1 MKSKWVK
8 RYYVLVLMSL
18 IPCCIIAQ
26 SDNGNSFSD
35 PSHTPANPLIFN
47 NDSSRGSTLFTVRNI
62 IITGN
67 KKTRTQ
73 IILREIP
80 FKSGD
85 QYLLQDLVKKFE
97 VARRQLMNT
106 ALFNEVVVAL
116 KSFDGFDVDVVVE
129 LKERWYLFPLPYLKT
144 IDNLDKW
151 VNEYHM
157 KLDRVNYGIKVMYK
171 NPTGRNDNL
180 DVKLMNGYT
189 KQVSF
194 SYDRLYFDKQMK
206 WGMAVKFDL
215 GKNHEVNYN
224 TINDKLVSL
233 RDNNNY
239 IHSFLSTNV
248 ELTYRNAIKTRHRFG
263 IGYTEE
269 KVNDTVV
276 TLNQSY
282 FTSGRNRMRYPE
294 LYYNMTYFD
303 VDYIPYPLKGYAAEI
318 SISKIG
324 LNNIVNMW
332 QFTARGSGS
341 WPVMKKTYF
350 NVSGSGLLKLPFK
363 QPYFNKRFLGSDDMF
378 MQGYEYYVIDG
389 VAGGYLK
396 ATFIREL
403 FDFNIRLNS
412 KKYAAINR
420 IPFRFFGKI
429 YGNAGYV
436 YDPEP
441 GNNFLSNKMLYSG
454 GIGIDIVSLYDLTLK
469 LEWSFNPLG
478 QNGIYLHQKSYF

>member
-1 MKSKWVK
+1 MKSAWVK
-8 RYYVLVLMSL
+8 RYYVLVLISMIS
-18 IPCCIIAQ
+18 CCVIAQ
-26 SDNGNSFSD
+26 GENHDSFSELTH
-35 PSHTPANPLIFN
+35 SPANPLIAN
-47 NDSSRGSTLFTVRNI
+47 NDTSGRPTLFTVRNI

-67 KKTRTQ
+67 KKTKTQ

-85 QYLLQDLVKKFE
+85 HYLLQDLVKKFE
-97 VARRQLMNT
+97 LARRQLMNT
-106 ALFNEVVVAL
+106 SLFNEVVVAL
-116 KSFDGFDVDVVVE
+116 KSFDGFDVDVLVE
-129 LKERWYLFPLPYLKT
+129 LRERWYLFPLPYLKT
-144 IDNLDKW
+144 VDNLDRW
-151 VNEYHM
+151 VNQYHLR
-157 KLDRVNYGIKVMYK
+157 LDRVNYGIKLMYK

-180 DVKLMNGYT
+180 NVKLMNGYT

-194 SYDRLYFDKQMK
+194 NYDRLYFDKQMK
-206 WGMAVKFDL
+206 WGMAFKFDL

-233 RDNNNY
+233 RDNNIY
-239 IHSFLSTNV
+239 IHSFLKTNA

-269 KVNDTVV
+269 RVSDTVV
-276 TLNQSY
+276 ILNQSY
-282 FTSGRNRMRYPE
+282 FTSGRNNIRYPE
-294 LYYNMTYFD
+294 IYYNMTYFD

-324 LNNIVNMW
+324 FNNIVNMW
-332 QFTARGSGS
+332 ELTGRGSGS

-350 NVSGSGLLKLPFK
+350 NLRASGMIKLPFK
-363 QPYFNKRFLGSDDMF
+363 QPYFNKRFLGSDDMV

-389 VAGGYLK
+389 VAGGYIK
-396 ATFIREL
+396 ATFTREL
-403 FDFNIRLNS
+403 FNFNIRLNS
-412 KKYAAINR
+412 KKYTAINL
-420 IPFRFFGKI
+420 IPFRFFAKI
-429 YGNAGYV
+429 YGNTGYV
-436 YDPEP
+436 YDPQP
-441 GNNFLSNKMLYSG
+441 GNNFLSNRLLYSG